1 MNRESDLSIHI
12 MQTPGFGDSINVP
25 KLKKGHLIF
34 VEDVEML
41 YYIAKKGA
49 GKSAALLEPGSVVEV
64 HCVGANVQDQIRT
77 EDVRPLSGIS
87 LRVGRIPLAVAI
99 GWI

>member
-1 MNRESDLSIHI
+1 

-64 HCVGANVQDQIRT
+64 HCVIFKSKGVLGAQNVGPSSEKTIENPVPQPVVEKAMADHN
-77 EDVRPLSGIS
+77 L
-87 LRVGRIPLAVAI
+87 
-99 GWI
+99 